1 MLRILFA
8 ALTAVVA
15 STVAISACHAQSSA
29 AGDDGANAPTTGA
42 EAPDGAAPPSTAVEA
57 LPPVVVQQEEP
68 AKPPKPPAKPKKVAS
83 PRKPLAPREVVTAE
97 EVRAPSPLDAFPQDA
112 NPLVNPGTPSAGVA
126 PILGGASSPGAQT
139 ATAVDISRLEDEPL
153 FTVGDI
159 LRQSPGVSV
168 KQGNGPRDLGISIR
182 GSNARNGF
190 GIRNIVIYDD
200 GFPVTQPDGLSRSD
214 LIDPHAYIGVDVWRG
229 PSSALFGNYATGGAL
244 NFRTWP
250 GGKIDGIS
258 YGLDGGSFNYWN
270 NYLQAGT
277 KTQRFEGGLFLS
289 DVRGDGYFGYSAF
302 DTQTANLLLSYK
314 LTSRDTITLKGIN
327 NELYTEL
334 PFRMS
339 LDQWK
344 ENPFQKGCATAA
356 NAALGCVTQNFSATN
371 TAPFVPQT
379 AEEDGA
385 NRDDRRTIGGVR
397 WEHEFD
403 ANTTGRIQYVID
415 DRNINQPTGTTS
427 AIGDF
432 LSSNVIADLTH
443 ATTLA
448 GLPAKYL
455 VGSYWNTL
463 PVDSQTYYVAP
474 GGNARLGKLQSTTQ
488 GSTTNLGARAR
499 QELALPRNVIMTA
512 GIDVEKSWIEGLQHS
527 FTYDSAGMMLTDT
540 PVSAER
546 SISNVAPEIGLL
558 WKPSTSWQYRARVGT
573 GFGIPQFGNLFVTP
587 EGVPGNNTELKTQ
600 KNIGYDLGVDWTPLP
615 KVMLSLTGFY
625 EFFRDEFVSQ
635 SAGPG
640 LMNYTYNVPRSE
652 HRGIEVAA
660 DIAIT
665 KGLRFTAAYLYDD
678 QFYTKYE
685 ERLSG
690 SAEFF
695 NRAGNKIPG
704 VTPNEL
710 TMRLGY
716 DQPSGLFEGVGAFV
730 EYQMQ
735 DGFFMENANL
745 LVAPGYDIVNVNVH
759 YSTDLGG
766 GPLRS
771 LMAYAEIRNV
781 FDETYISSANNIT
794 DRVGSTP
801 TTLAAVS
808 GSIYSG
814 APRSYFA
821 GFKMRF

>member
-1 MLRILFA
+1 M
-8 ALTAVVA
+8 
-15 STVAISACHAQSSA
+15 
-29 AGDDGANAPTTGA
+29 
-42 EAPDGAAPPSTAVEA
+42 
-57 LPPVVVQQEEP
+57 
-68 AKPPKPPAKPKKVAS
+68 
-83 PRKPLAPREVVTAE
+83 
-97 EVRAPSPLDAFPQDA
+97 
-112 NPLVNPGTPSAGVA
+112 
-126 PILGGASSPGAQT
+126 
-139 ATAVDISRLEDEPL
+139 
-153 FTVGDI
+153 GDI

-214 LIDPHAYIGVDVWRG
+214 LIDPHAYAGVDVWRG

-250 GGKIDGIS
+250 GGKIDGVS

-289 DVRGDGYFGYSAF
+289 DVRGDGYYGYSAF
-302 DTQTANLLLSYK
+302 DTQTANLLVSYK
-314 LTSRDTITLKGIN
+314 LTPRDTITLKGIN

-344 ENPFQKGCATAA
+344 ENPFQKGCATAV
-356 NAALGCVTQNFSATN
+356 NAALGCVTNNFSATN

-403 ANTTGRIQYVID
+403 AEHDRARAVRHRRSQHQPADRHDECDRRFSLLQRDRGSDTRD
-415 DRNINQPTGTTS
+415 D
-427 AIGDF
+427 
-432 LSSNVIADLTH
+432 
-443 ATTLA
+443 LA

-474 GGNARLGKLQSTTQ
+474 GGNARARQAAIDDE

-527 FTYDSAGMMLTDT
+527 FTYNSAGMMLTDT

-558 WKPSTSWQYRARVGT
+558 WKPSTEWQYRARVGT

-625 EFFRDEFVSQ
+625 EFFENEFVSQ

-690 SAEFF
+690 STELF

-716 DQPSGLFEGVGAFV
+716 DQPSGLFEGAGAFV

-794 DRVGSTP
+794 DRIGSTP